1 VISAFDQSLLPQLF
15 PDRRPP
21 ILASEK
27 FFRVFPGLFPRDE
40 FVARGNVKGDAI
52 VEVGFQMQLRRS
64 TELSV
69 MSGRLAR
76 SSLIRHKVTTSFG
89 VIRPWFRV
97 NWSTACSSSLL
108 VYDLREPPQMR
119 YP

>member
-64 TELSV
+64 TELV
-69 MSGRLAR
+69 LKVAKFGKEVFLPFHLLGEPLGVFAEFAGAVLWLR
-76 SSLIRHKVTTSFG
+76 SISRRPVSRRIFG
-89 VIRPWFRV
+89 P
-97 NWSTACSSSLL
+97 T
-108 VYDLREPPQMR
+108 
-119 YP
+119 